1 MLRIFWYMIMS
12 VFLFCAFVSTFGLFF
27 LILEIMNDSVT
38 FSHALPAFLLFNLF
52 FVASWTIV
60 AHLAI
65 VMKREL
71 RRLK

>member
-1 MLRIFWYMIMS
+1 
-12 VFLFCAFVSTFGLFF
+12 
-27 LILEIMNDSVT
+27 MNDSVT
-38 FSHALPAFLLFNLF
+38 FDHALPAFLLFNLF